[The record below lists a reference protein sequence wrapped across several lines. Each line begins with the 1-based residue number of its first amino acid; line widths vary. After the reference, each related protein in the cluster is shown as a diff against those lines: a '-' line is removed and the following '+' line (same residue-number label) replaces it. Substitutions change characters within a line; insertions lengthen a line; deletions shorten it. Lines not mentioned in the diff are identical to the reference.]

1 MERSD
6 HINQLVLWINQKREE
21 SMISTKPFQISKQM
35 VRSAYLQVKRSKGS
49 SGFDNESMEI
59 FEKDLQNNLYKIWN
73 RMSSGTYFP
82 PPVLE
87 VEIPKADGKVRKLG
101 IPTIS
106 DRIAQTIVK
115 QYLEPKVEPHFH
127 EDSYG
132 YRPNKSALQAIH
144 QARWRCWRDNWVLDL
159 DIKSFFD
166 TIDHRLMMAAVKKF
180 TDSAWMLLYIERWLK
195 ADVITKEGK
204 RQNRDIG
211 TPQGGVISPLLANI
225 YLHFTFDKWMK
236 ENYSHVHF
244 ERYADDIV
252 IHCRSL
258 KQLEMIRNKVSKRF
272 TECKLSLNLA
282 KTKIVYCK
290 DANRKENWKD
300 IAFDFLG
307 YTFRPRLARDKEK
320 AFFVTFSPA
329 ISAKAAKEIRHTV
342 KNKWKMKTKT
352 EYDIKELAERFNP
365 VIQGWINYYG
375 RFHGSALYSKVFEY
389 LNTTLMRWAMKKY
402 KQLFRRPTR
411 ASRWL
416 KQVQLENPSM
426 FVHWKFKLT

>member
-1 MERSD
+1 MTA
-6 HINQLVLWINQKREE
+6 K
-21 SMISTKPFQISKQM
+21 SKSFEIPKQA
-35 VRSAYLQVKRSKGS
+35 VWDAYLQVKRSKG
-49 SGFDNESMEI
+49 GPGYDNESMNI
-59 FEKDLQNNLYKIWN
+59 FENDLKNNLYKIWN

-87 VEIPKADGKVRKLG
+87 VEIPKGDGKVRKLG

-106 DRIAQTIVK
+106 DRIAQTVVK
-115 QYLEPKVEPHFH
+115 QILEPVVDPHFH

-132 YRPNKSALQAIH
+132 YRPNKSALQAIG
-144 QARWRCWRDNWVLDL
+144 QARWRCWRDDWVLDI

-166 TIDHRLMMAAVKKF
+166 SIDHKLMIAAVKKF
-180 TDSAWMLLYIERWLK
+180 TQAPWVLLYIERWLK
-195 ADVITKEGK
+195 ADVIAKDGIQKK
-204 RQNRDIG
+204 RNLG

-236 ENYSHVHF
+236 ENYPHIHF

-258 KQLEMIRNKVSKRF
+258 MQLEMIEGKLKKRLAD
-272 TECKLSLNLA
+272 CKLALNQQ
-282 KTKIVYCK
+282 KTKRVYCK
-290 DANRKENWKD
+290 DANRNENWKD

-307 YTFRPRLARDKEK
+307 YTFRPRLARDKKKE
-320 AFFVTFSPA
+320 FFVSFSPA
-329 ISAKAAKEIRHTV
+329 ISAKAAKNIRHTV
-342 KNKWKMKTKT
+342 KNKWKLKMKM
-352 EYDIKELAERFNP
+352 ELDIEELAVCYNP
-365 VIQGWINYYG
+365 VIQGWINYYS

-402 KQLFRRPTR
+402 KQLLRRPTR

-416 KQVQLENPSM
+416 KRAQLENPNL
-426 FVHWKFKLT
+426 FAHWKFKAA

>member
-1 MERSD
+1 MTSA
-6 HINQLVLWINQKREE
+6 K
-21 SMISTKPFQISKQM
+21 SFQISKQI

-49 SGFDNESMEI
+49 SGFDNESMES

-132 YRPNKSALQAIH
+132 YRPNKSALQAIN

-166 TIDHRLMMAAVKKF
+166 TIDHKLMMAAVRKF
-180 TDSAWMLLYIERWLK
+180 TDSSWMLLYIERWLK

-204 RQNRDIG
+204 RQNRNIG

-272 TECKLSLNLA
+272 AECKLSLNLA

-290 DANRKENWKD
+290 DANRKENWKE

-320 AFFVTFSPA
+320 AFFVSFIPA
-329 ISAKAAKEIRHTV
+329 MSAKAAKEIRNTV
-342 KNKWKMKTKT
+342 KNKWKMKSKT
-352 EYDIKELAERFNP
+352 ECDIKELAERYNP

-416 KQVQLENPSM
+416 KQIQLENPNL
-426 FVHWKFKLT
+426 FAHWKFKLT

>member
-416 KQVQLENPSM
+416 KQVQHENPSM

>member
-1 MERSD
+1 MT
-6 HINQLVLWINQKREE
+6 LA
-21 SMISTKPFQISKQM
+21 KPFQISKQI

-49 SGFDNESMEI
+49 AGFDNESMEI

-106 DRIAQTIVK
+106 DRIAQTVVK

-166 TIDHRLMMAAVKKF
+166 TIDHRLMMVAVRKF
-180 TDSAWMLLYIERWLK
+180 TDSPWMLLYIERWLK

-204 RQNRDIG
+204 RQNRNIG

-236 ENYSHVHF
+236 DNYPHVHF

-258 KQLEMIRNKVSKRF
+258 KQLEMIRNKVEKRF
-272 TECKLSLNLA
+272 AECKLSLNLA

-290 DANRKENWKD
+290 DANRKEEWKD

-320 AFFVTFSPA
+320 AFFVSFIPA
-329 ISAKAAKEIRHTV
+329 ISAKAAKEIRNTV

-352 EYDIKELAERFNP
+352 ECDIKELAAQFNP

-389 LNTTLMRWAMKKY
+389 LNTTLMRWAMKKF
-402 KQLFRRPTR
+402 KHLLRRPTR
-411 ASRWL
+411 ASKWL
-416 KQVQLENPSM
+416 KQVQLENPNL
-426 FVHWKFKLT
+426 FVHWEFKLT